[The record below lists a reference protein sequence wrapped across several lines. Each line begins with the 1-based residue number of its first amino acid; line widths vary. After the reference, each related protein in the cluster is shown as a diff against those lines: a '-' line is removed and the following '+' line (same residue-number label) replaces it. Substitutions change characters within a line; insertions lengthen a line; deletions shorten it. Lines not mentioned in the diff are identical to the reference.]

1 MSRICLVT
9 GASRGIGRCVAQQL
23 AAKGATVVVNFT
35 NNKAA
40 ADEALALLDTRGGTL
55 RHTTIQAD
63 VANPDECKRL
73 LDDVVRMYGRLDVL
87 VNNAGIC
94 KDHDIMTVS
103 YDEWQRSVRET
114 MDTNYSGAANLSFLA
129 VRQFAAQDAANGMR
143 AGGRIVN
150 VTSRAAYRGEL
161 TAPAYASSKAAL
173 NIFGQSLA
181 RRLAEQRILVYS
193 VAPGWVE
200 TEMAQAVV
208 NGPQAAEVL
217 AQHPLGRIA
226 KPEEVGQEVAY
237 LSLEA
242 PEAMT
247 GCVIDINGASYLR

>member
-23 AAKGATVVVNFT
+23 AVKGATVVVNYT
-35 NNKAA
+35 SNEAA
-40 ADEALALLDTRGGTL
+40 AAEAVGLLETQGGTL
-55 RHTTIQAD
+55 KHCTMQAN

-73 LDDVVRMYGRLDVL
+73 VEAVVSAYGRLDVL

-94 KDHDIMTVS
+94 TDHDVLTVS
-103 YDEWQRSVRET
+103 YEEWQATVRAT
-114 MDTNYSGAANLSFLA
+114 MDTNFTGAANLSFLA
-129 VRQFAAQDAANGMR
+129 VRQFAAQDAADGTAR
-143 AGGRIVN
+143 GGRVVN

-161 TAPAYASSKAAL
+161 TAAAYASSKAAL

-181 RRLAEQRILVYS
+181 RRLAGQGIYVYS
-193 VAPGWVE
+193 VAPGWVA

-208 NGPQAAEVL
+208 NGPQAADVL

-226 KPEEVGQEVAY
+226 QPEEAGSVVAY
-237 LSLEA
+237 LALEA
-242 PEAMT
+242 PAAMT
-247 GCVIDINGASYLR
+247 GSVVDLNGASYLR